1 MQPVI
6 LSFRAGDELA
16 QQTRMMAEAVGLK
29 SSDYLREAVQEK
41 NERVKAERY
50 RMLSLELSADH
61 LAFNESIEGT
71 LEDGLD

>member
-6 LSFRAGDELA
+6 LSFRAGDDLA
-16 QQTRMMAEAVGLK
+16 QQTRIMAEAVGLK